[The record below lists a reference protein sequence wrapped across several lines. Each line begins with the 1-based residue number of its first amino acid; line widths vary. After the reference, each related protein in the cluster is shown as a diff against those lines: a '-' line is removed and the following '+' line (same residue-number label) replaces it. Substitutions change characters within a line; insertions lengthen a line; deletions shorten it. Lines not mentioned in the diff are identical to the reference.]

1 MTSDREHWSKVAA
14 QWIAWA
20 RAPNHDP
27 FWSYRAQLLD
37 FIGRGTGEALDVGC
51 GEGRISRA
59 LKECGRRVTA
69 TDAVPEMLFAAEQSG
84 SADAYRL
91 AEAAKLPFD
100 DGSFDLVMA
109 YNVLMDVDNVHSA
122 TKEFARVLRP
132 TGTLVV
138 SIVHPF
144 ADRGRF
150 NSREPSAPFIVEKS
164 YFGRER
170 FEAIEEQEGLSMHFA
185 GWSQPLEYYIGALA
199 DAELA
204 VTELREPLPDIALVS
219 TKWQQWTRIP
229 LFLWLKAT
237 PLSR

>member
-1 MTSDREHWSKVAA
+1 M
-14 QWIAWA
+14 
-20 RAPNHDP
+20 
-27 FWSYRAQLLD
+27 LL
-37 FIGRGTGEALDVGC
+37 
-51 GEGRISRA
+51 
-59 LKECGRRVTA
+59 
-69 TDAVPEMLFAAEQSG
+69 AAEQSG
-84 SADAYRL
+84 SADAYQL

-150 NSREPSAPFIVEKS
+150 NSREPGAPFIVEKS
-164 YFGRER
+164 YFARER
-170 FEAIEEQEGLSMHFA
+170 FEAIEEKEGLSMHFA
-185 GWSQPLEYYIGALA
+185 GWSQPLEYYVGALA

-204 VTELREPLPDIALVS
+204 VTELREPLPDIALAS
-219 TKWQQWTRIP
+219 
-229 LFLWLKAT
+229 
-237 PLSR
+237 S